1 MIDRRLVLS
10 EEDSDVLDIVE
21 PEEATL
27 VLDTPVEDVVVAE
40 EPNVEPDVVTNAY
53 TDMLQDLLRKQWDV
67 INSAD
72 GIIATLSQEESGAV
86 NKEDIK
92 AILSKLV
99 DDTTVAIG
107 MVTKA
112 LGVVDPSQEELM
124 NQGVEKAEGVIS
136 KDVPSPDGVIF
147 DLSDG
152 SGEPEEVLVKDGE
165 VTPVE
170 ENVKPLNEDASDWR
184 AVDFSGDDYYDRFW
198 EEECFYQLQ
207 YFWENMEDYSD
218 EEDIQELDNL
228 STEDIEEIVR
238 DAASEVRDSD
248 YLWEEINERI
258 QDEVRDA
265 LSRKLDELRNT
276 PTVEIELG
284 KPEGE

>member
-1 MIDRRLVLS
+1 MVDRRLVLS
-10 EEDSDVLDIVE
+10 EEDSDILDIVE

-72 GIIATLSQEESGAV
+72 GIIATLSQEESDVV

-124 NQGVEKAEGVIS
+124 NQGVEKAEEVINQ
-136 KDVPSPDGVIF
+136 
-147 DLSDG
+147 
-152 SGEPEEVLVKDGE
+152 EPIKEDIEKHDE
-165 VTPVE
+165 
-170 ENVKPLNEDASDWR
+170 LNEDASDWK
-184 AVDFSGDDYYDRFW
+184 AVDFSGDEYYDRFW

-207 YFWENMEDYSD
+207 YLWENMDDYPD
-218 EEDIQELDNL
+218 DEDIQELDNL
-228 STEDIEEIVR
+228 STEDIEDIVR
-238 DAASEVRDSD
+238 DAASEVRNYD
-248 YLWEEINERI
+248 YLWEELNECI
-258 QDEVRDA
+258 MKELKDA
-265 LSRKLDELRNT
+265 LYRKFEELRNT
-276 PTVEIELG
+276 PTVEIELD